1 MNSKQE
7 STGNA
12 YPGWSVLGYLAQGLH
27 LGLSLKKI
35 GIAVLGVLAANGLVM
50 VLVALFAPSAPPP
63 VFVKGEQNESWDE
76 YKLDLS
82 RWNLWHEVAG
92 VGGTG
97 PHSVLGLADLAQSH
111 QEYLALSLGL
121 DGEKPFDPSSSL
133 QLKEAL
139 AKLALPLEG
148 VTPDRAQSISKQLG
162 QIKPS
167 NRLASCLWSEDR
179 GPNPVL
185 ALGDP
190 GSSGVLGRFS
200 RLVQSEISFALEP
213 LCKVFLPLYYLIHPN
228 ASPGQRLF
236 FLVLL
241 GCIVSVWTLIGGMI
255 SRIAAFEFT
264 RKQTISIPKAFAYV
278 KARRENY
285 LLAPWLPLVPG
296 GVILLGMVVFGF
308 FHMIPWV
315 GDILFS
321 GLGWV
326 VMLVSGL
333 VLTVISLGLFGWPIM
348 TVAISVDSDD
358 AFAATTKPYSYLGQ
372 KGWFALGAGIF
383 CTVYSAICLI
393 LVCWIASV
401 GVYLAKWGVS
411 QTPGVVAVG
420 RSPEFLFVYAP
431 TTFGWRTLLLKGAH
445 VEGNPVVEN
454 GVVNPQILEQY
465 RQSLTPNQRPGA
477 FLASGW
483 LYLAV
488 LPMIGLGYSFFWCFL
503 TGIYLQLRKKTD
515 DVEMQDIYLDEE
527 DDPAFAPVVA
537 PHYQPSTSTNQAPT
551 EKVSGGGCGG
561 EAPLTTKP
569 GAISLSVLGGNNPTP

>member
-7 STGNA
+7 SPGT
-12 YPGWSVLGYLAQGLH
+12 YPGWSIIGYLSQGLH
-27 LGLSLKKI
+27 LGLSIKKI
-35 GIAVLGVLAANGLVM
+35 GIAILGVLAANGLV
-50 VLVALFAPSAPPP
+50 VALVALFAPGAPPP
-63 VFVKGEQNESWDE
+63 VFVKGEQTEPWDA
-76 YKLDLS
+76 YKREIT

-92 VGGTG
+92 IGGTG
-97 PHSVLGLADLAQSH
+97 PHSVLGLADLAQSE
-111 QEYLALSLGL
+111 QEYLALSSGL
-121 DGEKPFDPSSSL
+121 EDGKPFDPSSSL
-133 QLKEAL
+133 QLKEAQARL
-139 AKLALPLEG
+139 SLPLEG
-148 VTPDRAQSISKQLG
+148 ISLERAKIIAKQLG
-162 QIKPS
+162 RAKPS

-185 ALGDP
+185 ALGGP
-190 GSSGVLGRFS
+190 GPGGVVERFS
-200 RLVQSEISFALEP
+200 QLVLSEVSFALEP
-213 LCKVFLPLYYLIHPN
+213 LCKIFLPLYYLIHPN

-241 GCIVSVWTLIGGMI
+241 GCVVCVWTLIGGMI
-255 SRIAAFEFT
+255 SRIAALEFT
-264 RKQTISIPKAFAYV
+264 RKQTIGIPKAFAYV

-285 LLAPWLPLVPG
+285 LIAPWLPLVPG

-333 VLTVISLGLFGWPIM
+333 ALTVISFGLLGWPIM

-372 KGWFALGAGIF
+372 KGWFALGAGLF
-383 CTVYSAICLI
+383 CTAYSAILLI

-431 TTFGWRTLLLKGAH
+431 TTFGWRTLLLEGAQIG
-445 VEGNPVVEN
+445 GNPIVAN
-454 GVVNPQILEQY
+454 GSVNPQLLEQY
-465 RQSLTPNQRPGA
+465 RQSLTANQRTGA

-503 TGIYLQLRKKTD
+503 TGIYLVLRKKTD
-515 DVEMQDIYLDEE
+515 DVEIQDIYLDEE
-527 DDPAFAPVVA
+527 DDPAFAPVVV
-537 PHYQPSTSTNQAPT
+537 PDYKPGSSPNQTPVDRVM
-551 EKVSGGGCGG
+551 EGGCGG
-561 EAPLTTKP
+561 GPPLTTKP
-569 GAISLSVLGGNNPTP
+569 GAISLSVLGGTNPTT

>member
-7 STGNA
+7 SPGNS
-12 YPGWSVLGYLAQGLH
+12 YPGLSVIGYLAQGLH
-27 LGLSLKKI
+27 IGLSVKKV
-35 GIAVLGVLAANGLVM
+35 GIAILGVLAANGLM
-50 VLVALFAPSAPPP
+50 MALVALFAPSGPPP
-63 VFVKGEQNESWDE
+63 VFVNDEQTVSWNA
-76 YKLDLS
+76 YKLEIS

-92 VGGTG
+92 IGGTG
-97 PHSVLGLADLAQSH
+97 PYSVLGLADLAQSQ
-111 QEYLALSLGL
+111 QEYIALTKGL
-121 DGEKPFDPSSSL
+121 EEDKPFDPSAAL

-139 AKLALPLEG
+139 AKLALPMEG
-148 VTPDRAQSISKQLG
+148 VSPEQAKNIANQLG
-162 QIKPS
+162 RAKPS
-167 NRLASCLWSEDR
+167 NRLGSWLWSEDR

-185 ALGDP
+185 ALGGP
-190 GSSGVLGRFS
+190 GASGVFERFS
-200 RLVQSEISFALEP
+200 QLVKSEISFVLEP

-228 ASPGQRLF
+228 ASAGQRLF
-236 FLVLL
+236 FLGLL

-264 RKQTISIPKAFAYV
+264 RKQTISVSKAFGYV

-333 VLTVISLGLFGWPIM
+333 VLTVISFGLLGWPIM

-372 KGWFALGAGIF
+372 KGWFALGAGLF

-393 LVCWIASV
+393 FVCWVASV
-401 GVYLAKWGVS
+401 GVYLAKWGVA

-431 TTFGWRTLLLKGAH
+431 TTFGWRTLLLEGAQ
-445 VEGNPVVEN
+445 VGGNSIVEN
-454 GVVNPQILEQY
+454 GAVNPQRLEQY
-465 RQSLTPNQRPGA
+465 RLSLTANQRTGA

-537 PHYQPSTSTNQAPT
+537 PDYKPGTSNLTSEEFVKEGKN
-551 EKVSGGGCGG
+551 GGGT
-561 EAPLTTKP
+561 PLTTKP
-569 GAISLSVLGGNNPTP
+569 GAISLSVLGGPPPTP